1 MSGSALVTRH
11 LLQYDGTQVTA
22 YTWLTG
28 SKKIAVRVSP
38 AVSGTVTGFVL
49 QTNYQSAL
57 PVRGSGS
64 LVCEVYSDNGG
75 VPGTKL
81 GSSVAF
87 PLGKLNAGIFNYIQ
101 MLGAGV
107 SVTGATDVHVVVSTA
122 NLTDSVAVL
131 IDNVTTGTRSNVYN
145 GTAWSG
151 RTYNFVLRAIVTT
164 ASGVNSVEQGPVG
177 VPIAFDLEQNYP
189 NPFNPS
195 TRISYTIGERGLV
208 TLEIFDLLGREV
220 ATLVNESQAAGSY
233 QIVWN
238 GRNSG
243 NLPVTSGVY
252 FCRLRSGG
260 FSKTNRMVLLK

>member
-1 MSGSALVTRH
+1 
-11 LLQYDGTQVTA
+11 
-22 YTWLTG
+22 
-28 SKKIAVRVSP
+28 
-38 AVSGTVTGFVL
+38 
-49 QTNYQSAL
+49 
-57 PVRGSGS
+57 
-64 LVCEVYSDNGG
+64 
-75 VPGTKL
+75 
-81 GSSVAF
+81 
-87 PLGKLNAGIFNYIQ
+87 
-101 MLGAGV
+101 
-107 SVTGATDVHVVVSTA
+107 VHVVVSTA